1 MRSLRSVSRILTSP
15 PQQDKR
21 ARSGSLRLHSAQ
33 TKGGEQFGT
42 NWGETPPGPGKS
54 RPGSRFPPRPLFLPP
69 RKATVVPA
77 VLITVE
83 GASKTGA
90 HDRGRCLGA
99 ALRAAGAFRAAR
111 VLVEGAAAVTPA
123 RSGPASCLP
132 GLSAGRHRSR
142 RSPMAQKFI
151 EYKPRVDRIR
161 YPLVPKPCCNR
172 MSVIIPPPVSV
183 FRYDRRN
190 GIGAEARHCSWRSF
204 LLPGQ

>member
-1 MRSLRSVSRILTSP
+1 MT
-15 PQQDKR
+15 
-21 ARSGSLRLHSAQ
+21 
-33 TKGGEQFGT
+33 E
-42 NWGETPPGPGKS
+42 
-54 RPGSRFPPRPLFLPP
+54 
-69 RKATVVPA
+69 
-77 VLITVE
+77 E
-83 GASKTGA
+83 GASKTSA
-90 HDRGRCLGA
+90 HDRGRYLGA

-172 MSVIIPPPVSV
+172 MSVIIRPPVSV
-183 FRYDRRN
+183 FRYDEEMAL
-190 GIGAEARHCSWRSF
+190 GLRSGTAHGDVSCCPASE
-204 LLPGQ
+204 LP

>member
-1 MRSLRSVSRILTSP
+1 MGSLRSVSRILTSP

-83 GASKTGA
+83 GASKTSA
-90 HDRGRCLGA
+90 HDRGRWTRVPRCARPARIPHRARDCGRCPDPA
-99 ALRAAGAFRAAR
+99 ARPCRRGIVRAAEPGRTR
-111 VLVEGAAAVTPA
+111 CYP
-123 RSGPASCLP
+123 RSSDGNRCQGGCLP
-132 GLSAGRHRSR
+132 GPAGLPWERCRPHR
-142 RSPMAQKFI
+142 AGT
-151 EYKPRVDRIR
+151 
-161 YPLVPKPCCNR
+161 
-172 MSVIIPPPVSV
+172 PPS
-183 FRYDRRN
+183 
-190 GIGAEARHCSWRSF
+190 
-204 LLPGQ
+204 